1 MGGTVVGVNAA
12 DVIASLQ
19 AKFSGL
25 TPKASWGETSLFFNP
40 GGVLPSGVYFCTVK
54 DHDGANDKA
63 SQLDRPGV
71 FRVALGLPRNRYEEL
86 FGPRPPRPPKGGV
99 VMTGHDF
106 TVTNVV
112 MPHPVY
118 AWMGWVQ
125 VLSPSADTFAEMHP
139 LFTASYDAV
148 LAKFEAQ
155 RAKRSRPRN

>member
-1 MGGTVVGVNAA
+1 MNAA

-40 GGVLPSGVYFCTVK
+40 GGVLPSGVYFGTVK

>member
-1 MGGTVVGVNAA
+1 VDAA
-12 DVIASLQ
+12 DVIAALQ
-19 AKFSGL
+19 AKFAGL
-25 TPKASWGETSLFFNP
+25 SPKASWGETSLFFNP

-118 AWMGWVQ
+118 AWMCWVQ

-148 LAKFEAQ
+148 LAKFEVQ